1 MPKVEISETK
11 GLFQQ
16 SGTGLH
22 LTVNGAAPAAAFA
35 GGTAAG
41 GIEAQ
46 STDIAG
52 IVNVTTQLTNTDT
65 CTITFATAYDTAPAA
80 VVAGLPNIKYVTSTT
95 ALTITGTGN
104 TGTGELHYH
113 VIRSV

>member
-1 MPKVEISETK
+1 MPKVEISESK
-11 GLFQQ
+11 GLFQK

-22 LTVNGAAPAAAFA
+22 LTVNGAVPTAAFA
-35 GGTAAG
+35 GGSAAG
-41 GIEAQ
+41 AIEAQ

-52 IVNVTTQLTNTDT
+52 IVNVTTQLESGNT

-80 VVAGLPNIKYVTSTT
+80 VVAGIPNIKYVTSTT
-95 ALTITGTGN
+95 ALTITATGN

-113 VIRSV
+113 AIRSV